1 MVPDAWWKSW
11 LVWLAIGLA
20 MFLWAGLAMGRSLAE
35 QQAEQQRRD
44 AHWQEVNA
52 AAARKNPRVL
62 PGEEKPAPAPLRG
75 RGWIA
80 LLAIAAT
87 VAVGRAGWLWLDRL
101 RSLWSPGGTAAADS
115 ELAQTVREPTLERPR
130 HAAPVPPSRDTT
142 ASNAPLTPS
151 LEPAAFL
158 LRQAVPIGCAL
169 LEREI
174 VWEAGSPLP
183 ACPGTQSLQPDLD
196 VHSSLP
202 TITRLRLWL
211 QQADVR
217 QRSPTHQ
224 PQRSSW
230 SPCGL

>member
-142 ASNAPLTPS
+142 ASNAPLTPPFS
-151 LEPAAFL
+151 RPTETSDRPAAPRPSPPL
-158 LRQAVPIGCAL
+158 QRPPHPPGPP
-169 LEREI
+169 
-174 VWEAGSPLP
+174 GPLP
-183 ACPGTQSLQPDLD
+183 DQFPEGP
-196 VHSSLP
+196 
-202 TITRLRLWL
+202 R
-211 QQADVR
+211 
-217 QRSPTHQ
+217 
-224 PQRSSW
+224 
-230 SPCGL
+230 